1 MKVTRSK
8 RKKKVHVVADDTSVV
23 SRAGSALLSGLAD
36 RVGLTDA
43 LSGAMASTRSRRAG
57 HDPGVVLRDLAVM
70 LADGGDALCDLGALR
85 DQPDLFGGVAS
96 DSTAWRVIDSIDDE
110 RLQAIRDGRGRAR
123 SRAWDLGV
131 RPDEVV
137 LDIDATLVT
146 SHSDKQDAAAT
157 YKRGFGFH
165 PIVCH
170 LDETTEALA
179 GMLRPGNAGANTAA
193 DNIRVLAEALCQIP
207 EAVREDPARRVLV
220 RADSAGATHGFLD
233 AVRQMGCGF
242 SVGFDLTEPVRKAV
256 LALPEGA
263 WSPALTTTGA
273 QRKGAQVAE
282 IFLPLPGWP
291 GGSRT
296 ICRRER
302 PHPGAQLSFTDHEGH
317 RFQVFLTDQDGDDVA
332 PLELRHRGHARIEDR
347 IRCAKDTGLRNLPF
361 HGYAANAVWIELVL
375 IAQDLI
381 AWAQTLLLDGE
392 LARAE
397 PKRLRYRLLHTAGR
411 LTRSA
416 RRVVLHL
423 SKHWTWAN
431 PLVRAFVR
439 LHALPAPAG

>member
-1 MKVTRSK
+1 MKVTHSK
-8 RKKKVHVVADDTSVV
+8 RKKKVHVVADDASVV
-23 SRAGSALLSGLAD
+23 SRAGSALLSRLAD

-43 LSGAMASTRSRRAG
+43 LSGAMAPTRSRRAG
-57 HDPGVVLRDLAVM
+57 HDPGRVLRDLAVM

-85 DQPDLFGGVAS
+85 HQPDLFGGVAS
-96 DSTAWRVIDSIDDE
+96 DSTAWRVIDSVDE
-110 RLQAIRDGRGRAR
+110 EGLVAIRDARAR
-123 SRAWDLGV
+123 ARARAWELGV
-131 RPDEVV
+131 RPTEVV
-137 LDIDATLVT
+137 LDIDATLVQ

-179 GMLRPGNAGANTAA
+179 GVLRPGNAGANTAK
-193 DNIRVLAEALCQIP
+193 DNAGVLADALLQIP
-207 EAVREDPARRVLV
+207 EAVREDPATMVLV
-220 RADSAGATHGFLD
+220 RADSAGATHGFLE
-233 AVRQMGCGF
+233 AVRQMGCRF
-242 SVGFDLTEPVRKAV
+242 SVGFDLTEPVRTAV
-256 LALPEGA
+256 LGLPEGA
-263 WSPALTTTGA
+263 WRPALTTTGGE
-273 QRKGAQVAE
+273 REGAQVAE
-282 IFLPLPGWP
+282 IFLPLGGWP
-291 GGSRT
+291 TGSRA

-317 RFQVFLTDQDGDDVA
+317 RFQVFLTDQAGDDVA
-332 PLELRHRGHARIEDR
+332 PLELRHRGHARVEDR

-361 HGYAANAVWIELVL
+361 RGFAQNAVWVELVL

-381 AWAQTLLLDGE
+381 AWAQALLLDGE

-416 RRVVLHL
+416 RRLVLHL
-423 SKHWTWAN
+423 PKPWPWADA
-431 PLVRAFVR
+431 LVRAFTR
-439 LHALPAPAG
+439 LHALPAPVG

>member
-1 MKVTRSK
+1 MKVTHSK
-8 RKKKVHVVADDTSVV
+8 RKRKVHVVADDTSVV

-43 LSGAMASTRSRRAG
+43 LSGAMAPTRSRRAG

-70 LADGGDALCDLGALR
+70 LTDGGDALCDLGALR

-96 DSTAWRVIDSIDDE
+96 DSTAWRVIDSVDEE
-110 RLQAIRDGRGRAR
+110 RLVAIRDARAR
-123 SRAWDLGV
+123 ARARAWDLGV
-131 RPDEVV
+131 RPNEIV
-137 LDIDATLVT
+137 LGIDATLVQ

-179 GMLRPGNAGANTAA
+179 GVLRPGNAGANTAT
-193 DNIRVLAEALCQIP
+193 DNAGVLADALLQIP
-207 EAVREDPARRVLV
+207 QAVREDPGTRVLV

-233 AVRQMGCGF
+233 AARQMGCGF
-242 SVGFDLTEPVRKAV
+242 SVGFDLTEPVRTAV

-263 WSPALTTTGA
+263 WRPALTAAGGE
-273 QRKGAQVAE
+273 REGAQVAE
-282 IFLPLPGWP
+282 VFPPLTGWP
-291 GGSRT
+291 AGSRA

-302 PHPGAQLSFTDHEGH
+302 PHPGAQLSFTDHDGH
-317 RFQVFLTDQDGDDVA
+317 RFQVFLTDQAGDDVA

-361 HGYAANAVWIELVL
+361 RGFAANAVWVELVL

-397 PKRLRYRLLHTAGR
+397 PKRLRYRLPHTAGR

-416 RRVVLHL
+416 RRLVLHL
-423 SKHWTWAN
+423 PKPWPWAHA
-431 PLVRAFVR
+431 LVRAFTR
-439 LHALPAPAG
+439 LHGLPAPVG